1 MKRPLLLLRSEVR
14 RRYDKSTQTSYL
26 VCTDPRLDFFEDFY
40 GLPEGTFFSVMADE
54 VPFPDDLKASAA
66 LAGVSLH
73 EMVEGRQLREAVV
86 DALILGA
93 MVDAPELLANV
104 AEPHVYWADHD
115 RYALERKHRESVARI
130 LDIHKMIEG
139 QLRLRSMLRGAAIPV
154 AAVEEPVAISEPQP
168 EPPAEPQ
175 TEVIAV
181 EETEEA
187 EFESYAPSSV
197 AVESA
202 SNATKQARDAEL
214 PQRLP
219 AGSRRKLTRMPPAA
233 YVIRGEAVEPRVDLC
248 AAMAD
253 AQAAG
258 RKGSEATV
266 VDWDG
271 EWPVVVRR
279 YGADGRTVYKVESAL
294 KRQGVAS

>member
-1 MKRPLLLLRSEVR
+1 MLRSELR
-14 RRYDKSTQTSYL
+14 RRYDKSTRTSYL

-40 GLPEGTFFSVMADE
+40 GLPEGTFFSVMVDE
-54 VPFPDDLKASAA
+54 VPFPDDLKAAAA

-73 EMVEGRQLREAVV
+73 EMVEGRQLRDAVV
-86 DALILGA
+86 EALIVGA
-93 MVDAPELLANV
+93 MVDAPELLAEV
-104 AEPHVYWADHD
+104 AEPRVYWADHD
-115 RYALERKHRESVARI
+115 RYALERKHREAVARI
-130 LDIHKMIEG
+130 LDIQKMIEG
-139 QLRLRSMLRGAAIPV
+139 QLRLRSMLRGAVAPV
-154 AAVEEPVAISEPQP
+154 AVVEEPAPAPEPQP
-168 EPPAEPQ
+168 EPQSDLLVA
-175 TEVIAV
+175 
-181 EETEEA
+181 EETEEP

-202 SNATKQARDAEL
+202 SNAAKQAREAEL

-233 YVIRGEAVEPRVDLC
+233 YVIRGEAIEPRVDLC

-294 KRQGVAS
+294 KRQGV